1 MEKDRRNFLKL
12 TGTGIAGIFILP
24 MIQGCESHV
33 ITPLVQ
39 PKAEPFITPINQFF
53 LQNGGQGA
61 IQGWSQP
68 VFNSANDWSLVVKH
82 GNNTV
87 ATITWDTLMSI
98 VSAEP
103 NEEITLL
110 KTIECVLQSDVRTSA
125 TGFSGNAYW
134 TGIPLRKVL
143 EGIDLTASSPVETF
157 LLTAADGFTNN
168 IQIAR
173 IRDAATAGLVEPL
186 LVYKM
191 NGEPLPPEH
200 GFPVRLIIQEGY
212 GYMNMKWLTEIQAVD
227 FPIQDFG
234 TYQEQGFFDG
244 GLLSVNSRATSL
256 FNEIQVPSGS
266 LTIFGFA
273 LSGAAP
279 IDKVEVSIDG
289 SSPEAAE
296 IISLDELQ
304 ASSILP
310 PNIKQILDG
319 EEYPFRAVWTPWRYT
334 WEAKRGDHQ
343 VAIRAFDKAGNS
355 QPDVDDNIDD
365 GQNRLTT
372 YRVIVA

>member
-1 MEKDRRNFLKL
+1 MGTDRRHFLKL

-24 MIQGCESHV
+24 MVQGCESHV

-53 LQNGGQGA
+53 VQNGGEGA

-68 VFNSANDWSLVVKH
+68 VFNTANDWSLTVKH

-87 ATITWDTLMSI
+87 ATITWDALMSI

-227 FPIQDFG
+227 FLIEDFG
-234 TYQEQGFFDG
+234 TYQEQGFVDG
-244 GLLSVNSRATSL
+244 GLLNVNSRATSL
-256 FNEIQVPSGS
+256 FDQIQVPSGP

-273 LSGAAP
+273 LSGSAP

-304 ASSILP
+304 ATSSLP
-310 PNIKQILDG
+310 PNIKQILDA
-319 EEYPFRAVWTPWRYT
+319 EEYPFRAVWTPWRYS
-334 WEAKRGDHQ
+334 WEGKRGDHQ
-343 VAIRAFDKAGNS
+343 IAIRAFDKAGNS
-355 QPDVDDNIDD
+355 QPDVDENIDD

-372 YRVIVA
+372 YRVTVA